1 MRLSFDCISGG
12 NKSMKSRKQLGI
24 LLLVLGIGV
33 VQAAAAET
41 GGFERNLKVAGS
53 VTVEVTSGSGNI
65 TVHVGGNND
74 VHVVAKIR
82 ASTSWFGMSATEK
95 VRRIEK
101 DPPVEQTGSFIR
113 IGRIEDRDLTQ
124 NVSIDYDV
132 TVPAQTKLT
141 SSTGSGDQSVRGVQ
155 LPLTVKT
162 GSGNITIEN
171 VGADTRI
178 RSGSGDLRVNSV
190 KGMLDA
196 QTGSGSIRGFG
207 IAGQVVA
214 NTGSGDIEIEQVASG
229 NARIGTGSGSVKL
242 RGIKGG
248 LTVETGSG
256 DIHAEGEPTADWR
269 VGTGSGTIGLR
280 VPAQAS
286 FNIDARTSSGRLT
299 VNRPVTM
306 QGSMSKNHIQGK
318 VGNGGVLIDVHTGS
332 GNVQVD

>member
-1 MRLSFDCISGG
+1 
-12 NKSMKSRKQLGI
+12 MKSAKIPGI

-33 VQAAAAET
+33 LQAGATET
-41 GGFERNLKVAGS
+41 GGFERTLKVSGS

-65 TVHVGGNND
+65 TVHPGSSTE
-74 VHVVAKIR
+74 VHVVARIR
-82 ASTSWFGMSATEK
+82 ASTSWFGMSAMEK

-101 DPPVEQTGSFIR
+101 NPPVEQQGSFIR
-113 IGRIEDRDLTQ
+113 IGKIEDRELTQ

-132 TVPAQTKLT
+132 TVPVQTKLT
-141 SSTGSGDQSVRGVQ
+141 SYTGSGNQSISGVQ
-155 LPLTVKT
+155 LPLTAKT

-171 VGADTRI
+171 AGADTRI
-178 RSGSGDLRVNSV
+178 RSGSGDLKVNSV

-196 QTGSGSIRGFG
+196 QTGSGSIRGYG

-229 NARIGTGSGSVKL
+229 NARVGTGSGSVKL

-256 DIHAEGEPTADWR
+256 DIHAEGQPTADWK
-269 VGTGSGTIGLR
+269 VGTGSGTIGLK
-280 VPAQAS
+280 VPAQLS
-286 FNIDARTSSGRLT
+286 FNLDARTSSGRLT
-299 VNRPVTM
+299 VNHPVTT
-306 QGSMSKNHIQGK
+306 QGAMSKNHIQGK

-332 GNVQVD
+332 GNVQID